1 LAFASEACKRNSFK
15 NLIYI
20 SKNHVSTYD
29 KSLAKFDWSCFLALS
44 LGPFLFPE
52 MLLSI
57 DTPEVEIEFIQKIPK
72 AIALSENIQSLIGRS
87 SLNN

>member
-1 LAFASEACKRNSFK
+1 L
-15 NLIYI
+15 
-20 SKNHVSTYD
+20 VS
-29 KSLAKFDWSCFLALS
+29 LFGLE

>member
-1 LAFASEACKRNSFK
+1 L
-15 NLIYI
+15 
-20 SKNHVSTYD
+20 VS
-29 KSLAKFDWSCFLALS
+29 LFGLE

-72 AIALSENIQSLIGRS
+72 AIALPENIQSLIGRS